1 MAERKPPLP
10 PRRYSHA
17 PSEPQS
23 QSVMSVG
30 ESTQYLSPTAPLSPS
45 IPPADKNFSP
55 YSGGLHDPRASSTQS
70 LRPIESATNTGR
82 RTLLIIYIHGFLG
95 DETSF
100 GSFPAHVHSLI
111 TSSLAETHVVYTK
124 VYPRYKSRK
133 NVSFA
138 KDDFSNWLAP
148 HESDTT
154 DVILVGHSL
163 GGILAAEVVLIPSHV
178 PGSNELSQ
186 HRLLG
191 LIAFDVPY
199 LGMHPGVV
207 GTGIASLFRS
217 PPELPESP
225 LSTATEFAGSLSPLD
240 SNFNPAYPN
249 DVHLANRQ
257 GKLERA
263 WYFWNKHAGELM
275 NATTR
280 YVSSHLEFGGVLADY
295 PGLRRR
301 YFALRALED
310 VDELARPR
318 APNGRLI
325 RRVRF
330 VNYYS
335 ASSGR
340 IKERSPSPPAS
351 PALLEPPNRTTEMQ
365 TLSSRRSSADG
376 TDHSLTVPPSPS
388 PRLSLEEHRDGE
400 VITKDIAELNID
412 PAPPL
417 NELEPMAMGSGTT
430 SNASGDESELVT
442 TETQSPLSPM
452 ASSSLQTTS
461 RSFDDGLPPL
471 PPPPIPPPHFD
482 ESSYDNEDNLK
493 IARKDHERQVKA
505 YERAL
510 KDRAKS
516 AKDREKVIQKRQR
529 EVIKQEEKEAKRLRQ
544 EELRV
549 QKEQL
554 KRSSTL
560 NPEDYDK
567 HLRLQTEVEQN
578 SPQRPK
584 KQKDRKFCA
593 LPVKDSRTGQRD
605 PTWIRV
611 YMEGIDEVVAHTSM
625 FKMSE
630 TYVKM
635 VGDTAERIE
644 RWVADDATKRLLL
657 AEMQHSGAPLNQ

>member
-1 MAERKPPLP
+1 MVGLP
-10 PRRYSHA
+10 PSTTHA
-17 PSEPQS
+17 
-23 QSVMSVG
+23 M
-30 ESTQYLSPTAPLSPS
+30 
-45 IPPADKNFSP
+45 P
-55 YSGGLHDPRASSTQS
+55 YDAR
-70 LRPIESATNTGR
+70 
-82 RTLLIIYIHGFLG
+82 LIYNH
-95 DETSF
+95 
-100 GSFPAHVHSLI
+100 
-111 TSSLAETHVVYTK
+111 
-124 VYPRYKSRK
+124 R
-133 NVSFA
+133 
-138 KDDFSNWLAP
+138 LAP
-148 HESDTT
+148 HEADTT

-163 GGILAAEVVLIPSHV
+163 GGILAAEVVLLPSHT
-178 PGSNELSQ
+178 PGSNQLSQ

-207 GTGIASLFRS
+207 GTGIASLFRA

-225 LSTATEFAGSLSPLD
+225 LSNATAFPGPLSPSD
-240 SNFNPAYPN
+240 PNFNPVYPN
-249 DVHLANRQ
+249 DVHLASRQ

-263 WYFWNKHAGELM
+263 WYFWNKHAGELV
-275 NATTR
+275 NATGR

-301 YFALRALED
+301 YYALRALED

-318 APNGRLI
+318 APNGRLM

-351 PALLEPPNRTTEMQ
+351 AALLEPPSRTTEMQ
-365 TLSSRRSSADG
+365 TMSSRRSSADG
-376 TDHSLTVPPSPS
+376 TENSLTVPPSPS

-400 VITKDIAELNID
+400 IITKDISDLNID
-412 PAPPL
+412 PDSPL
-417 NELEPMAMGSGTT
+417 DDLEPRPMDSSAGSV
-430 SNASGDESELVT
+430 ASADESELLPVDS
-442 TETQSPLSPM
+442 QSMLSPID
-452 ASSSLQTTS
+452 SSSIVGTT
-461 RSFDDGLPPL
+461 RSNDDGLPPL
-471 PPPPIPPPHFD
+471 PPLPDPPPDFD
-482 ESSYDNEDNLK
+482 GSLYDDEDTLK
-493 IARKDHERQVKA
+493 LARKEYERQVKA
-505 YERAL
+505 YERAM

-516 AKDREKVIQKRQR
+516 VKDREKIIQKRQR
-529 EVIKQEEKEAKRLRQ
+529 EAVKREEKEIKRIKQEELRL
-544 EELRV
+544 

-560 NPEDYDK
+560 NPEDYDR
-567 HLRLQTEVEQN
+567 HLRLQTDMGQDG
-578 SPQRPK
+578 PQAPK

-593 LPVKDSRTGQRD
+593 LPVKDSRTGKRD

-644 RWVADDATKRLLL
+644 NWVADDATKRLLL
-657 AEMQHSGAPLNQ
+657 AEMQHSGGIVT

>member
-1 MAERKPPLP
+1 MSFIQRSTLDTSPERT
-10 PRRYSHA
+10 SHSRETILA
-17 PSEPQS
+17 I
-23 QSVMSVG
+23 G
-30 ESTQYLSPTAPLSPS
+30 W
-45 IPPADKNFSP
+45 
-55 YSGGLHDPRASSTQS
+55 S
-70 LRPIESATNTGR
+70 LTFTKSCHR
-82 RTLLIIYIHGFLG
+82 LLMFHL
-95 DETSF
+95 
-100 GSFPAHVHSLI
+100 
-111 TSSLAETHVVYTK
+111 
-124 VYPRYKSRK
+124 R
-133 NVSFA
+133 
-138 KDDFSNWLAP
+138 LAP

-163 GGILAAEVVLIPSHV
+163 GGILAAEVALIPSHT
-178 PGSNELSQ
+178 PRSNELSQ

-225 LSTATEFAGSLSPLD
+225 LNNATAFPGPLSPSD
-240 SNFNPAYPN
+240 PNFNPAYPN
-249 DVHLANRQ
+249 DVHLANRH

-275 NATTR
+275 NATGR

-295 PGLRRR
+295 PGMRRR

-318 APNGRLI
+318 APNGRLM

-351 PALLEPPNRTTEMQ
+351 AALLEPPISTAEMQ

-376 TDHSLTVPPSPS
+376 TDKSLTVPPSPS

-400 VITKDIAELNID
+400 IITKDIAELNID
-412 PAPPL
+412 PEPPL
-417 NELEPMAMGSGTT
+417 SELDPMAMESGAA
-430 SNASGDESELVT
+430 SSVSGDESELAPV
-442 TETQSPLSPM
+442 ESQSTLSPA
-452 ASSSLQTTS
+452 ASSSVQTVS
-461 RSFDDGLPPL
+461 RSHDEGLPPL
-471 PPPPIPPPHFD
+471 PPPPIPPPSFD
-482 ESSYDNEDNLK
+482 ESTYDNEDNLK

-516 AKDREKVIQKRQR
+516 IKDREKLLQKRQR
-529 EVIKQEEKEAKRLRQ
+529 EVMKQEEKEAKRLQQ
-544 EELRV
+544 EELRL

-567 HLRLQTEVEQN
+567 HLRLQTEGEQN
-578 SPQRPK
+578 SPRTPK

-593 LPVKDSRTGQRD
+593 LPAKDSRTGKRD

-644 RWVADDATKRLLL
+644 KWVADDATKRLLL
-657 AEMQHSGAPLNQ
+657 AEMQYNGGNLN

>member
-1 MAERKPPLP
+1 MLSTPRSILDINLERMSRLPKTTSVIGMCPRLQKPCPLKHN
-10 PRRYSHA
+10 R
-17 PSEPQS
+17 
-23 QSVMSVG
+23 
-30 ESTQYLSPTAPLSPS
+30 
-45 IPPADKNFSP
+45 
-55 YSGGLHDPRASSTQS
+55 
-70 LRPIESATNTGR
+70 
-82 RTLLIIYIHGFLG
+82 
-95 DETSF
+95 
-100 GSFPAHVHSLI
+100 
-111 TSSLAETHVVYTK
+111 
-124 VYPRYKSRK
+124 
-133 NVSFA
+133 
-138 KDDFSNWLAP
+138 LAP

-163 GGILAAEVVLIPSHV
+163 GGILAAEVVLIPSHR
-178 PGSNELSQ
+178 PGSNEVSQ
-186 HRLLG
+186 HRFLG

-207 GTGIASLFRS
+207 GTGIASLFRA

-225 LSTATEFAGSLSPLD
+225 LPAEAPFSGPLSPSD
-240 SNFNPAYPN
+240 PNFNPAYSN

-257 GKLERA
+257 GKLQRA

-275 NATTR
+275 KATGQ
-280 YVSSHLEFGGVLADY
+280 YVSSHVEFGGVLADY

-301 YFALRALED
+301 YNAIRALED
-310 VDELARPR
+310 VDELMQPR

-351 PALLEPPNRTTEMQ
+351 GALLEPPSSTTGVQAM
-365 TLSSRRSSADG
+365 TRRSSEDG

-400 VITKDIAELNID
+400 VIAKDITELNID
-412 PAPPL
+412 PDPPAQEVTPVSTNSSVL
-417 NELEPMAMGSGTT
+417 PGSSVDSSALTPISSQSTRSPTSSEPMQRTVQ
-430 SNASGDESELVT
+430 SN
-442 TETQSPLSPM
+442 
-452 ASSSLQTTS
+452 
-461 RSFDDGLPPL
+461 DDGLPPL
-471 PPPPIPPPHFD
+471 PPLPEAPPSFD
-482 ESSYDNEDNLK
+482 PSPYNDEDALK
-493 IARKDHERQVKA
+493 LARKEHERQIKA
-505 YERAL
+505 YERAM

-516 AKDREKVIQKRQR
+516 VKDREKLLQKRQR
-529 EVIKQEEKEAKRLRQ
+529 DATKREEQEAKQIKQD
-544 EELRV
+544 ELRA

-560 NPEDYDK
+560 NPEEYDK
-567 HLRLQTEVEQN
+567 YLKQRTDQEQYG
-578 SPQRPK
+578 SQIPR

-593 LPVKDSRTGQRD
+593 LPGKDSRTGRRD

-611 YMEGIDEVVAHTSM
+611 YMEGVDEVVAHTSM
-625 FKMSE
+625 FKMNE
-630 TYVKM
+630 TYIKM

-657 AEMQHSGAPLNQ
+657 AELQHGTATRS